1 MRRLGRWLT
10 GGLLALVLTG
20 AVGWTPAD
28 IAGGNPAPPRP
39 DASDATATPHFSV
52 VQALSSG
59 FGEPMRVN
67 GFLVIADGETRLCQ
81 ALTRSLPPRC
91 AGTSL
96 AVAGIDLSGLPL
108 VSVDGVTWS
117 GQPVTLFGTVSEG
130 TLTAVLHLR

>member
-10 GGLLALVLTG
+10 GGMLALVLTG

-39 DASDATATPHFSV
+39 GVSDAIPTPYFSV

-59 FGEPMRVN
+59 FGEPMRVH
-67 GFLVIADGETRLCQ
+67 GFLVVADGETRLCQ

-96 AVAGIDLSGLPL
+96 RVAGIDLTGVPL
-108 VSVDGVTWS
+108 VSAEGVTWS
-117 GQPVTLFGTVSEG
+117 GQPLTLLGTVSG
-130 TLTAVLHLR
+130 GRLTAVLHLR